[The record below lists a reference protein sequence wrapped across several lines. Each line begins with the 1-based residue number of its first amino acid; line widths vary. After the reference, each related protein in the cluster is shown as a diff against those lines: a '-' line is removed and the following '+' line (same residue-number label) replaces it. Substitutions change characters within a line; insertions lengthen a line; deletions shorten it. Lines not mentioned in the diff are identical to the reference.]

1 MQNQGGW
8 FAQTE
13 EATAEAEMTTITD
26 DDKAALM
33 QYFLNLEQNRAIT
46 AFAKNAFDSGYNKAI
61 DDGRTEVL
69 KTIQAQAYLAG
80 YLQSEF
86 DVESKVNVSLDGA
99 DATKQDLKTHVA
111 DTAKPGAVRG

>member
-13 EATAEAEMTTITD
+13 EATPEAEITTITD

-33 QYFLNLEQNRAIT
+33 QYFLNLEQDRAIT
-46 AFAKNAFDSGYNKAI
+46 AFANKAFESGHNKAI

-86 DVESKVNVSLDGA
+86 DVESKVNVSLDGE
-99 DATKQDLKTHVA
+99 DATQQDLKKQVT
-111 DTAKPGAVRG
+111 DTAKPSAVRG